1 MNNKIEK
8 QIKKTYDLIKEI
20 LIIKGQNLKKK
31 ESENPSG
38 KDTTLNEGQ
47 PGQEINLLEVQ
58 EIVVINV
65 KRRCRGIKLIVN

>member
-31 ESENPSG
+31 G
-38 KDTTLNEGQ
+38 K
-47 PGQEINLLEVQ
+47 
-58 EIVVINV
+58 
-65 KRRCRGIKLIVN
+65 